1 MHSMR
6 THTKE
11 THWALLVHCPTP
23 LIYIFSLGRML
34 SNVVVFSSVGLF
46 EAMMMMIL
54 LFRRQWLGV
63 VEGTWRSI

>member
-1 MHSMR
+1 MR

-11 THWALLVHCPTP
+11 THWAFSSIVPKPRL
-23 LIYIFSLGRML
+23 YIFSLGRML